1 MDYPIEG
8 VYLSYCVLKN
18 IKTVESN
25 VPSGK
30 TGPEHL
36 TGQMAQLDI
45 FPAFY
50 KGERR
55 RFLQQGKYC

>member
-1 MDYPIEG
+1 MDYPLEG

-25 VPSGK
+25 VHSGK
-30 TGPEHL
+30 TGPEGL

-45 FPAFY
+45 FSC
-50 KGERR
+50 
-55 RFLQQGKYC
+55 FLQRWKKAVFTTG